1 MKLESVLAAKGQVVF
16 TVTPDDSIADA
27 VRLLA
32 RHNIGALVVVNRDG
46 APVGMLSERDVIRD
60 LAATPDVLSKTAGDL
75 MSTSITT
82 GTLGDDVDA
91 VFHTMT
97 HRRFRHL
104 PVLDGGRLVGLVSI
118 GDLVKAVLT
127 DYQGAVA
134 NLETQL
140 LSSSQSNL

>member
-1 MKLESVLAAKGQVVF
+1 MKLESVLAAKGQMVF
-16 TVTPDDSIADA
+16 TVTPDDSIAEA
-27 VRLLA
+27 VRRLA
-32 RHNIGALVVVNRDG
+32 QHNIGALVVVNQDG
-46 APVGMLSERDVIRD
+46 APVGMLSERDVIRY
-60 LAATPDVLSKTAGDL
+60 LAVGSDVLSKTAGDL

-104 PVLDGGRLVGLVSI
+104 PVLDDGRLVGLVSL